1 MQWINRC
8 NNDLSSTYRPS
19 ELEWDDNLST
29 VVDSV
34 LVVFGALKL
43 KSIPTDNVSRSSS
56 IDAQACG
63 RDLRL
68 VFL

>member
-1 MQWINRC
+1 MRWINSC
-8 NNDLSSTYRPS
+8 NNEVSSTYWPS
-19 ELEWDDNLST
+19 ELEWDDDLST
-29 VVDSV
+29 IVVSV

-43 KSIPTDNVSRSSS
+43 KTISTDNVSRSSS